1 MSVPLTRAQ
10 RILLPSCQFFGLS
23 NSHHLEFC
31 PRRTPRSFAVLTCNS
46 TGDYDTQLT
55 PLFRARDAAVVEM
68 LVRAGADV
76 EAAHCTFRPLHEV
89 GNNVA
94 LCRALIRAE
103 ASVNSTQLEADTAL
117 HSVVAE
123 EVCDELIAAGAV
135 VDARNAKGRTPLH
148 YARDGDIAAALLR
161 RGADVNAV
169 GTDDK
174 TPLHCAQNASIVAQ
188 LIARGATV
196 NAVSKTD
203 GATPL
208 HSAMYY
214 SRWDDSDDRVH
225 IVQELLKAGAWINA
239 QDLKGKSPLH
249 LVSECRHREVLDIL
263 LLAGADANTRDV
275 GGRTPLHAAWR
286 TEVVSALF
294 AAGADAHA
302 LDNDGRSALH
312 SASYDRGVLTAL
324 IAAGVDVNGRASDGA
339 TPLLDMTRRGY
350 NVTELQRTGAAA
362 PLCPLLRIAL
372 SSGPT
377 APLILIIPVCKLP
390 WLLVYVRRWCTCA
403 GAPLAVAQ
411 PFLIAW
417 TST

>member
-1 MSVPLTRAQ
+1 MHSPRREHVPAAHRGEALAKL
-10 RILLPSCQFFGLS
+10 LLPFLGLS
-23 NSHHLEFC
+23 NSHLEFC
-31 PRRTPRSFAVLTCNS
+31 PRRTPHSFAVLTCNS
-46 TGDYDTQLT
+46 TGYYDAELT

-76 EAAHCTFRPLHEV
+76 EAAHCTYRPLHEV
-89 GNNVA
+89 RNNVA

-148 YARDGDIAAALLR
+148 YARDRGIAAALLR

-169 GTDDK
+169 GTDDR
-174 TPLHCAQNASIVAQ
+174 TPLHRARNASIVAQ

-208 HSAMYY
+208 HSAIN
-214 SRWDDSDDRVH
+214 SFPWVEGDRLH
-225 IVQELLKAGAWINA
+225 IVQELLKGGAWINA
-239 QDLKGKSPLH
+239 QDLKGNSPLH
-249 LVSECRHREVLDIL
+249 LASERRHREVLDIL
-263 LLAGADANTRDV
+263 LHAGADANTRDV
-275 GGRTPLHAAWR
+275 GGRTPLHAAWS
-286 TEVVSALF
+286 TKVVSALL

-302 LDNDGRSALH
+302 VDNDGRSALH
-312 SASYDRGVLTAL
+312 SASDDRDVLTAL

-350 NVTELQRTGAAA
+350 HVTDLQRTGAAA
-362 PLCPLLRIAL
+362 PPLAPPANCIGPAPCLAQC
-372 SSGPT
+372 SVPT
-377 APLILIIPVCKLP
+377 AP
-390 WLLVYVRRWCTCA
+390 
-403 GAPLAVAQ
+403 
-411 PFLIAW
+411 
-417 TST
+417 